1 MELNDFQ
8 GNTDRATCQMILQR
22 ILQLLLVRD
31 EASVAMLLRNT
42 SCRHFAAVAGTSLS
56 SMWSLPIQLILL
68 LTLLHTSCQ
77 FTVSKL
83 CCSACMPPFF
93 CLWYNSSSLDFS
105 SAARGSSTCIFDAQ
119 ILSPTNRTLGTSY

>member
-56 SMWSLPIQLILL
+56 SMWSPPIQLILL
-68 LTLLHTSCQ
+68 LTLPHTSRQ
-77 FTVSKL
+77 LTVSKL
-83 CCSACMPPFF
+83 CCAACMPPFF
-93 CLWYNSSSLDFS
+93 CLWYHSSSRDFLRPHVGPRP
-105 SAARGSSTCIFDAQ
+105 AYLTPRYFP
-119 ILSPTNRTLGTSY
+119 PTTEL